1 MHKRA
6 VGWGV
11 SGMADNGQRLILAF
25 DFGTRR
31 IGVAVGNELLHSARE
46 LMPLP
51 ARDGIPDWNV
61 VTRLIEEWQ
70 PDLFV
75 VGLPL
80 NMDGTE
86 SLMSTRARKFGNRL
100 HGRYGKPCEMVDERG
115 STQEAKRIA
124 HTAGHRGNYREESVD
139 GIAAVLILEGWFAH
153 QEGLPGG
160 RSAY

>member
-1 MHKRA
+1 
-6 VGWGV
+6 
-11 SGMADNGQRLILAF
+11 MADNGQRLILAF

-46 LMPLP
+46 LTPLP

-139 GIAAVLILEGWFAH
+139 GIAAVLILEGWFTH
-153 QEGLPGG
+153 QEGRPGG